1 MSASPTASFIANQ
14 MQDMMIEDDEVKSQ
28 SQGEGE
34 DQSEIHDDEVE
45 SVGDSDEVSEELE
58 FAEESETEEE
68 EDGEEEEEVEDDV
81 VSEKMGDEEEEE
93 EEEEGEGEGE
103 EEEGQE
109 EEGKEDVES
118 APARAGPSSGLGVA
132 GGRVSKRKKQRN
144 PRKWIKEVEAMQESP
159 GFMIPRA
166 SFRLLVREIAQ
177 DYGYGFKFT
186 VECFNALQ
194 TASEEHVTEVMAK
207 ANLQCIHR
215 GRITIEPKD
224 TQMARHMM
232 NLI

>member
-28 SQGEGE
+28 SESEGEG
-34 DQSEIHDDEVE
+34 EIHDDEVE
-45 SVGDSDEVSEELE
+45 SVGDSDEVSEEPE
-58 FAEESETEEE
+58 FAEESETENE
-68 EDGEEEEEVEDDV
+68 EDGEEEEGDDDV

-93 EEEEGEGEGE
+93 EEGEEEEGE
-103 EEEGQE
+103 EEEGEEEEE
-109 EEGKEDVES
+109 EEGK
-118 APARAGPSSGLGVA
+118 AGPSLGVA

-144 PRKWIKEVEAMQESP
+144 PRKWIKEVRAMQESP

-166 SFRLLVREIAQ
+166 PFRLLVREIAQ

-215 GRITIEPKD
+215 GRVTIEPKD

>member
-14 MQDMMIEDDEVKSQ
+14 MQDMMIDDDEVKSQ
-28 SQGEGE
+28 SEGE

-45 SVGDSDEVSEELE
+45 SVGDSDEGSEEPE
-58 FAEESETEEE
+58 FAEESETD
-68 EDGEEEEEVEDDV
+68 EDGEEEEEEDGEDDAI
-81 VSEKMGDEEEEE
+81 SEKMGDEEEEE
-93 EEEEGEGEGE
+93 EEEEEEGE
-103 EEEGQE
+103 EEG
-109 EEGKEDVES
+109 EGKEDVES

-144 PRKWIKEVEAMQESP
+144 PRKWIKEVQAMQESP

-166 SFRLLVREIAQ
+166 PFRLLVREIAQ

-215 GRITIEPKD
+215 GRSTIEPKD
-224 TQMARHMM
+224 MQMARHMM

>member
-14 MQDMMIEDDEVKSQ
+14 MQDMMIESES
-28 SQGEGE
+28 E

-45 SVGDSDEVSEELE
+45 SVGDSDEVSEEPE

-68 EDGEEEEEVEDDV
+68 DEDGEEEEEDDV
-81 VSEKMGDEEEEE
+81 VSEKMGDEEEEGEE
-93 EEEEGEGEGE
+93 EEEEGE
-103 EEEGQE
+103 EEG

-118 APARAGPSSGLGVA
+118 APAGPSSGLGVA

-144 PRKWIKEVEAMQESP
+144 PRKWIKEVRAMQESP

-166 SFRLLVREIAQ
+166 PFRLLVREIAQ

-215 GRITIEPKD
+215 GRVTIEPKD

>member
-1 MSASPTASFIANQ
+1 
-14 MQDMMIEDDEVKSQ
+14 MMIEDDEVKSQ
-28 SQGEGE
+28 SESEGE

-45 SVGDSDEVSEELE
+45 SVGDSDEVSEEPE

-68 EDGEEEEEVEDDV
+68 DEDGEEEEVEDDV

-93 EEEEGEGEGE
+93 EEEGEEEGE
-103 EEEGQE
+103 E
-109 EEGKEDVES
+109 KEDVEPE
-118 APARAGPSSGLGVA
+118 PAQAGPSSGLGVA

-144 PRKWIKEVEAMQESP
+144 PRKWIKEVRAMQESP

-166 SFRLLVREIAQ
+166 PFRLLVREIAQ

-215 GRITIEPKD
+215 GRVTIEPKD

>member
-14 MQDMMIEDDEVKSQ
+14 MQDMMIDDDEVKSQ
-28 SQGEGE
+28 SEGE

-45 SVGDSDEVSEELE
+45 SVGDSDEGSEEPE
-58 FAEESETEEE
+58 FAEESETDEE
-68 EDGEEEEEVEDDV
+68 EDGEEEEEDGEDDAI
-81 VSEKMGDEEEEE
+81 SEKMGDEEEEE
-93 EEEEGEGEGE
+93 EEDGEGEGE

>member
-14 MQDMMIEDDEVKSQ
+14 MQDMMIDDDEVKSQ
-28 SQGEGE
+28 SEGE

-45 SVGDSDEVSEELE
+45 SVGDSDEGSEEPE
-58 FAEESETEEE
+58 FAEESETD
-68 EDGEEEEEVEDDV
+68 EDGEEEEEEDGEDDAI
-81 VSEKMGDEEEEE
+81 SEKMGDEEEEE
-93 EEEEGEGEGE
+93 EEEEEEGKEEEGEGE
-103 EEEGQE
+103 E
-109 EEGKEDVES
+109 

-166 SFRLLVREIAQ
+166 PFRLLVREIAQ

-215 GRITIEPKD
+215 GRSTIEPKD
-224 TQMARHMM
+224 MQMARHMM

>member
-28 SQGEGE
+28 SDSEGE

-45 SVGDSDEVSEELE
+45 SVGDSDEVSEEPE
-58 FAEESETEEE
+58 FAEESETEDE
-68 EDGEEEEEVEDDV
+68 EDGEEEEEDDDV

-93 EEEEGEGEGE
+93 EGEEEEEEEGE
-103 EEEGQE
+103 EEEG
-109 EEGKEDVES
+109 KKDVEP
-118 APARAGPSSGLGVA
+118 APAGPSSGLGVA

-144 PRKWIKEVEAMQESP
+144 PRRWIKEVRAMQESP

-166 SFRLLVREIAQ
+166 PFRLLVREIAQ

-215 GRITIEPKD
+215 GRVTIEPKD